1 MKLTHETEMNHVF
14 VRFCWRSRFY
24 SVIKLSSKAAKI
36 TMLGI
41 SKFAS
46 FIFLDLE
53 TTGLQQPIEI
63 TELSMIAVERK
74 HILESTKTKVLPRIL
89 DKFTSCVQPAK
100 NIESLAS
107 SMTGLSNEDLENKK
121 SFDIEF
127 GEMVRSFILRQ
138 PQPVCLIAHNGD
150 NFDFKIL
157 ISHLQTVGVKLP
169 DSVACSDSL
178 KAFRKQHQQH
188 KDYTNFPNGAAI
200 TIGKRKIFSFSLN
213 NLHSTYV
220 GGEIQN
226 AHSAEGDAL
235 VLLKLVL
242 HKPDILEYLENG
254 AHKLFCLSQAND
266 ENSSK
271 KKKKALDAETFNQV
285 QDEYLSQL
293 EKEEI

>member
-1 MKLTHETEMNHVF
+1 MDQVL
-14 VRFCWRSRFY
+14 VRFCRRSRFY

-157 ISHLQTVGVKLP
+157 FSHLQTVGVQLP
-169 DSVACSDSL
+169 ESIACSDSL

-254 AHKLFCLSQAND
+254 AHKLFCLSQANE

-271 KKKKALDAETFNQV
+271 KQKQALDEETFNRV

-293 EKEEI
+293 EKEEN

>member
-1 MKLTHETEMNHVF
+1 MNHVF
-14 VRFCWRSRFY
+14 VRFCRRSRFY
-24 SVIKLSSKAAKI
+24 SAIKLASKAAKI

-188 KDYTNFPNGAAI
+188 KDYPNFPNGAAI
-200 TIGKRKIFSFSLN
+200 SVGKRKRFSFSLN

-235 VLLKLVL
+235 VLLKLVF

-254 AHKLFCLSQAND
+254 AHRLFCLSQAND

>member
-1 MKLTHETEMNHVF
+1 MTYHCGGHSTSPACVQGKSTIMIFPKLSLSLLPWRTLVTWELALVLPSFSTRQQHPVGLPLQCFVSERKFHVSIEPHNQRTQKDNKNYARKKIINSLWRPKAWGDWSWLGGKKWNWHETEMNHVF
-14 VRFCWRSRFY
+14 VRFCRRSRFY

-36 TMLGI
+36 TMLGV

-100 NIESLAS
+100 YIECLAS
-107 SMTGLSNEDLENKK
+107 SMTGLSNEGLENKK
-121 SFDIEF
+121 SFDTEF

-157 ISHLQTVGVKLP
+157 VSRL
-169 DSVACSDSL
+169 
-178 KAFRKQHQQH
+178 
-188 KDYTNFPNGAAI
+188 
-200 TIGKRKIFSFSLN
+200 
-213 NLHSTYV
+213 
-220 GGEIQN
+220 
-226 AHSAEGDAL
+226 
-235 VLLKLVL
+235 
-242 HKPDILEYLENG
+242 
-254 AHKLFCLSQAND
+254 
-266 ENSSK
+266 
-271 KKKKALDAETFNQV
+271 
-285 QDEYLSQL
+285 
-293 EKEEI
+293 

>member
-1 MKLTHETEMNHVF
+1 
-14 VRFCWRSRFY
+14 
-24 SVIKLSSKAAKI
+24 
-36 TMLGI
+36 MLGI

-74 HILESTKTKVLPRIL
+74 HVLESTKTKVLPRIL

-100 NIESLAS
+100 NIECLAS

-157 ISHLQTVGVKLP
+157 FLHLQTVGVKLP
-169 DSVACSDSL
+169 DSIACSDSL

-188 KDYTNFPNGAAI
+188 KDYPNFPNGAAI
-200 TIGKRKIFSFSLN
+200 SVVPML
-213 NLHSTYV
+213 
-220 GGEIQN
+220 GEIQN

-242 HKPDILEYLENG
+242 HKPDILEYLESG
-254 AHKLFCLSQAND
+254 AYRLFCLSQAND
-266 ENSSK
+266 KNSSK
-271 KKKKALDAETFNQV
+271 KEKKALDAETVNQV